1 MTGCRIYHHFL
12 FLFPSCSFLTICF
25 CCQLCIH
32 NHIHFVY
39 ILYSLTPASRFLLWY
54 HPKNVKHCLWIC
66 AEMIFSI
73 SKWRLK
79 EHTINLTFFQPKT
92 NISILSLYF
101 VLWLFTFPLIMYS
114 LDPPGWLAWLPPGWC
129 FRFKADSSSS
139 QEFTNLPGFSP
150 RIE

>member
-39 ILYSLTPASRFLLWY
+39 IYYTASHQFKDWILISSKEGQALSMNLCRNDIFNLNMEIDETYNKSWY
-54 HPKNVKHCLWIC
+54 FH
-66 AEMIFSI
+66 
-73 SKWRLK
+73 
-79 EHTINLTFFQPKT
+79 PKT
-92 NISILSLYF
+92 NISPVSLYF
-101 VLWLFTFPLIMYS
+101 VLWLFTFPWIMYS
-114 LDPPGWLAWLPPGWC
+114 LDLPGWLAWLPPGWC
-129 FRFKADSSSS
+129 FRFRADSNSS